1 MKKKSPQKFTLSL
14 SITFTPENIA
24 QYLLEMK
31 ESIPKQ
37 LNTKRKMVTRIKKLK
52 SYDVDGDKQM
62 ETMLPR
68 IVVTTVIYQQLLMAL
83 PTKQKKYPPIPA
95 V

>member
-37 LNTKRKMVTRIKKLK
+37 LNTKRKMVKLK